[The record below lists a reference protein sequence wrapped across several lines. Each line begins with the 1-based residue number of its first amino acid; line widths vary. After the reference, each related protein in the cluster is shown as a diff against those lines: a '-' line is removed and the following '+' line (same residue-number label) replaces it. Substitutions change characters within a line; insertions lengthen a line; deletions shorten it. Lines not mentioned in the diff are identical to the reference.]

1 MPSVLSDKE
10 GMWVMSPYRIVLA
23 DDHVMLRQ
31 RIKKIIE
38 TSTEMAVVGEAS
50 DGLELLDLL
59 TKQTPDMVIL
69 DITMPKL
76 RGIEATREIKKT
88 YPEIKILILSMHK
101 KKEYLYHAF
110 SAGAEG
116 YLLKEDTDTEL
127 FGAIETVRRGGIYLS
142 PLFSRELV
150 EDFMRTYRR
159 NPRTPYLQET
169 QVTPSTPLE
178 PVYPPSW

>member
-1 MPSVLSDKE
+1 MPSVFSDRGGTKE
-10 GMWVMSPYRIVLA
+10 MSPYRIVLA

-31 RIKKIIE
+31 GIKKIIE
-38 TSTEMAVVGEAS
+38 TSKEMEVVGEAS

-59 TKQTPDMVIL
+59 KNITSHMVLL
-69 DITMPKL
+69 DISMPNVG
-76 RGIEATREIKKT
+76 GIEATREIKKT
-88 YPEIKILILSMHK
+88 YPEVKILILSMHK

-127 FGAIETVRRGGIYLS
+127 FTAIETVRRGGIYLS

-150 EDFMRTYRR
+150 DDFMEIHSGNRDT
-159 NPRTPYLQET
+159 NASNICP
-169 QVTPSTPLE
+169 
-178 PVYPPSW
+178 

>member
-1 MPSVLSDKE
+1 MN
-10 GMWVMSPYRIVLA
+10 PYRILLA

-31 RIKKIIE
+31 GIKKIIE
-38 TSTEMAVVGEAS
+38 ASEEMVVVGEAS

-59 TKQTPDMVIL
+59 KNITPHMVLLYIS
-69 DITMPKL
+69 MPKL

-127 FGAIETVRRGGIYLS
+127 FVAIETVRRGSIYLS
-142 PLFSRELV
+142 PLFSKELV
-150 EDFMRTYRR
+150 DDLMKIYSG
-159 NPRTPYLQET
+159 NPDTNA
-169 QVTPSTPLE
+169 SNI
-178 PVYPPSW
+178 YP